1 MKQHIYIILLCA
13 LFGFASCD
21 KGMYDVSGEFYH
33 RPEDL
38 YLGIVDSV
46 QAWTG
51 YKKVKLYWKVKSDP
65 RITKTVIYWNNRAD
79 STLVEVKPQEN
90 GMQSYELGISNLV
103 EKDYSFELQ
112 TKNNKGLFSLPKQ
125 IAITV
130 LGDDYVNGLKNRSI
144 AKITKKSSGEVLIDW
159 NPIASA
165 DIVYTSIRYE
175 DQSGQQTYRVKND
188 EIQTTL
194 VNPVIEK
201 GLQVSTCFF
210 PKGTLDTLF
219 SKEQKILIQ

>member
-1 MKQHIYIILLCA
+1 
-13 LFGFASCD
+13 
-21 KGMYDVSGEFYH
+21 MYDVSGEFYR

-38 YLGIVDSV
+38 YLGTVDSV
-46 QAWTG
+46 KAWTG

-65 RITKTVIYWNNRAD
+65 RITKTVIYWNNRTD
-79 STLVEVKPQEN
+79 STLVEAKSPEN
-90 GMQSYELGISNLV
+90 GIQSYELGISNLM

-112 TKNNKGLFSLPKQ
+112 TKNNNGLFSLPKQ

-144 AKITKKSSGEVLIDW
+144 AKITKKSNGEVLIDW

-165 DIVYTSIRYE
+165 DIVYTLIRYE

-188 EIQTTL
+188 EMQTKL
-194 VNPVIEK
+194 VNPVVEK
-201 GLQVSTCFF
+201 GLQISTCFF

-219 SKEQKILIQ
+219 SNEQKFLIQ